1 MLNGKGLKICHYY
14 LNTENGVFAKKKKK
28 IHAKHMLPTDEFLIK
43 MLNNFQVKHFYMASE
58 HFGNCS
64 CGTLC
69 PL

>member
-1 MLNGKGLKICHYY
+1 MVSLLK
-14 LNTENGVFAKKKKK
+14 EKKK
-28 IHAKHMLPTDEFLIK
+28 IHVKHMIPTDEFLIK

-58 HFGNCS
+58 LFGNCS